1 MLAVI
6 LILSQLPSQQR
17 EVTIAH
23 GDEAILHRMK
33 EEEEEEGT
41 GKRLIGELL
50 PQKAARERMIR
61 LRVTVCRISYSI
73 ILARTFDVF
82 SLVDR

>member
-1 MLAVI
+1 
-6 LILSQLPSQQR
+6 
-17 EVTIAH
+17 
-23 GDEAILHRMK
+23 MK

-61 LRVTVCRISYSI
+61 LRVTVCRISDSI
-73 ILARTFDVF
+73 ILARTFDVLF
-82 SLVDR
+82 TC